1 MHLGNTEMLLSAA
14 AAQFSCVCAGRGL
27 QCTCWGGCRTQ
38 SDCWGNRNVD
48 SDVYFLSPWLQRCL
62 QFAQGSAVTAS
73 SVGRGLCTRRNGKGT
88 LQYIHLAPTADQSLT
103 CYCLCSGS
111 CSVPFPALLGEV
123 TWWSSGAAAQCEEGL
138 CTAEQQ
144 SAHIRAVALPPCVGA
159 LAPALAAR
167 CQSSPSPAQC
177 WVYRGTPDAPT
188 G

>member
-1 MHLGNTEMLLSAA
+1 MLLSAA
-14 AAQFSCVCAGRGL
+14 AAQLSCVCAGRGL

-103 CYCLCSGS
+103 RYCLCSGS
-111 CSVPFPALLGEV
+111 CSVPFPALLGEA
-123 TWWSSGAAAQCEEGL
+123 TWWSSGAAVQCEEGL

-144 SAHIRAVALPPCVGA
+144 SAHIRAVALHPCVGA